1 MLRITARL
9 KLTADAA
16 SIRSLFISTISAD
29 SIATSVPAP
38 IAIPTSALAS
48 AGASLIPSPT
58 IATLCPCSCSCR
70 TFSSLSCGSTSAIT
84 VLMPTCFLIA
94 SAVLALSPVSIMTS
108 IPISCSLAIASLL
121 VGFTTSAAAITPRNF
136 PPCAKYNGVLP
147 SSASFSCN
155 PSATEMSIRLVS
167 ISFRFPA
174 RHRTLSIVPAMPCP
188 GIIS

>member
-48 AGASLIPSPT
+48 A
-58 IATLCPCSCSCR
+58 TLCPCSCSCR
-70 TFSSLSCGSTSAIT
+70 TFSSLSSGSTSAIT

-155 PSATEMSIRLVS
+155 PAATEMSIRLVS

-174 RHRTLSIVPAMPCP
+174 RHRTLPIVPAMPCP